1 MGPNVLYVVFFIYVF
16 VSHNI
21 HAMVI
26 FAASPHSQTTTTKKT
41 KPTKNEVTISTN
53 IFDGK
58 TQIAD

>member
-1 MGPNVLYVVFFIYVF
+1 MGPNVLYVVFYIRVCFPQHSCHGHLRGITTQPN
-16 VSHNI
+16 HN
-21 HAMVI
+21 HE
-26 FAASPHSQTTTTKKT
+26 KT